1 MAPIHRVKRHSGILG
16 SEVLNDLGGRAGR
29 TLMLCLRDVW
39 ILVLCLLQI
48 AAISLFISGFF
59 PKQIHSLDSENNEQ
73 DVNNFLDECP
83 HDSILRKALKKQTVA
98 KIVIILIDAWQEQ
111 FFYRREAMQFLRQ
124 LTSDGQAVAFIAHVQ
139 TPTVTMPRIKAITA
153 GVIPSFADVVMN
165 FASTSI
171 TSDNIIDRLNDK
183 GYRCTFCGDETWLRL
198 FPNRFDNHSAEVTSF
213 YVNDFKEVDDNV
225 TFCMRSR
232 LENGAADTWDVMILH
247 YLGLDHIGHSLGGT
261 HSELNNKLIEMD
273 SIIKEIY
280 EKLHKIYGTNFSII
294 VFGDHGMTEGGS
306 HGGSSELETH
316 VPIVYVDG
324 RKRRTSNETFYVTS
338 VEQVDIVPTLATLF
352 NVPIPKESLGVT
364 LLPYITT
371 DRSNLS
377 VLLFV
382 LQNAEQFRKLYR
394 TSNVLNHCISNSYD
408 SLQKHCA
415 MNASVNVDGL
425 IGECLEELH
434 KIQSQLIHRKTN
446 FDVIQIVIAIGLSFT
461 VSYISAYLVCS
472 TYLYDIYAFQN
483 GDLSTNLAFFAQLL
497 HFAAP
502 FASSL
507 IEEEHDLQ
515 IRSYNSAKSQK
526 IITILF
532 LLIIHRLCRG
542 YTESNRRR
550 WILERNIS
558 QSNRIGLLNYYEIFT
573 SIGGSSDMPDIA
585 SLLVVFLMVFILN
598 VFLLLLLRDLFLSLI
613 VWAVL
618 IMRTYN
624 LPLAVLQLFLG
635 YCLARIDATPFLII
649 RAIFS
654 SFFYLAIDIA
664 VGFVGVETYQPIQ
677 IAVQILLSTY
687 SGPLLTAFVHKRIIA
702 C

>member
-29 TLMLCLRDVW
+29 TVISFQLLLVRDSADVVLKGCLD
-39 ILVLCLLQI
+39 I
-48 AAISLFISGFF
+48 
-59 PKQIHSLDSENNEQ
+59 
-73 DVNNFLDECP
+73 ECP

-232 LENGAADTWDVMILH
+232 LENGAADTWNVMILH

-515 IRSYNSAKSQK
+515 
-526 IITILF
+526 
-532 LLIIHRLCRG
+532 
-542 YTESNRRR
+542 
-550 WILERNIS
+550 
-558 QSNRIGLLNYYEIFT
+558 
-573 SIGGSSDMPDIA
+573 
-585 SLLVVFLMVFILN
+585 
-598 VFLLLLLRDLFLSLI
+598 
-613 VWAVL
+613 
-618 IMRTYN
+618 
-624 LPLAVLQLFLG
+624 
-635 YCLARIDATPFLII
+635 
-649 RAIFS
+649 
-654 SFFYLAIDIA
+654 
-664 VGFVGVETYQPIQ
+664 
-677 IAVQILLSTY
+677 
-687 SGPLLTAFVHKRIIA
+687 
-702 C
+702 